1 MNIFKTLCLAATLF
15 TAAAVNAQEL
25 KFAHIDTQALLTSL
39 PDHQAAQTQLQDE
52 AKKLE
57 DQLTVM
63 SSDLQQK
70 YEDYMQK
77 RDSLPDLI
85 RATKEKEIQDANQRI
100 QSYQQMAQQSLSQKE
115 QQLML
120 PILEKVQKALD
131 EVGKENGFV
140 YIFDVSSQV
149 VLYHSEQSV
158 DAAPLVKE
166 KLGVK

>member
-1 MNIFKTLCLAATLF
+1 MNILKTISLASALCVAT
-15 TAAAVNAQEL
+15 AINAQEL
-25 KFAHIDTQALLTSL
+25 KFAHIDTQALVISL
-39 PDHQAAQTQLQDE
+39 PEHQAAEAQLKEE

-57 DQLTVM
+57 DQLTIM
-63 SSDLQQK
+63 SSDIQQK

-115 QQLML
+115 QQLQT
-120 PILEKVQKALD
+120 PTLEKVQKALD

-140 YIFDVSSQV
+140 YIFDISSQV
-149 VLYHSEQSV
+149 VLYHSEQSI
-158 DAAPLVKE
+158 DAAPLVKA